1 MSLGRQSE
9 RVIIVGAGV
18 GGLASAIT
26 LAAQGLEVEVFER
39 APTPGGKLREVA
51 VGDARIDAGPTV
63 FTMRWVFEELFA
75 AAGTS
80 LEAELP
86 LQPAEVL
93 ARHAW
98 SEQERLDL
106 FADQQRSAD
115 AIGQFAGAREA
126 EGFLRFTADARGIFN
141 TLKDAFITNT
151 RTTPAGLMQRVG
163 IGGIGAL
170 MNIRPYSKLWPV
182 LGEYFKDPR
191 LQQLFGRYATYCG
204 SSPFLAPATLML
216 VAHVEQEGVWL
227 IEGGMH
233 RLART
238 MAGIAER
245 LGVRINYS
253 APVAEILIEQG
264 RARGVRLDSG
274 ETHKAAAVVLNAD
287 TAALGAGLFGHA
299 ATRALGPTPADK
311 RSLSALTWSLTAET
325 SGFPLVR
332 HSVFFSR
339 DYPKE
344 FQDLLQRRRL
354 PQEPTVY
361 ICAQDR
367 SDSGQTT
374 AAGYPVTGPER
385 LLCLVNAPAIGD
397 RHEFTSAEINAC
409 AERTVAL
416 LSHCGLQLQIHPELI
431 EPTSPTH
438 FNQLFPASGGAL
450 YGRASHGWLA
460 SFSRPGA
467 HSKVPGLYLAG
478 GSTHPGPG
486 LPMATLSGRLAAQ
499 TLLADLPS
507 ISPSRR
513 MATSGGTSTR

>member
-1 MSLGRQSE
+1 VSLGRQSE

-80 LEAELP
+80 LAAELP

-191 LQQLFGRYATYCG
+191 LQ
-204 SSPFLAPATLML
+204 P
-216 VAHVEQEGVWL
+216 
-227 IEGGMH
+227 
-233 RLART
+233 
-238 MAGIAER
+238 
-245 LGVRINYS
+245 
-253 APVAEILIEQG
+253 
-264 RARGVRLDSG
+264 
-274 ETHKAAAVVLNAD
+274 
-287 TAALGAGLFGHA
+287 
-299 ATRALGPTPADK
+299 
-311 RSLSALTWSLTAET
+311 
-325 SGFPLVR
+325 
-332 HSVFFSR
+332 
-339 DYPKE
+339 
-344 FQDLLQRRRL
+344 
-354 PQEPTVY
+354 
-361 ICAQDR
+361 
-367 SDSGQTT
+367 
-374 AAGYPVTGPER
+374 
-385 LLCLVNAPAIGD
+385 
-397 RHEFTSAEINAC
+397 
-409 AERTVAL
+409 
-416 LSHCGLQLQIHPELI
+416 
-431 EPTSPTH
+431 
-438 FNQLFPASGGAL
+438 
-450 YGRASHGWLA
+450 
-460 SFSRPGA
+460 
-467 HSKVPGLYLAG
+467 
-478 GSTHPGPG
+478 
-486 LPMATLSGRLAAQ
+486 
-499 TLLADLPS
+499 
-507 ISPSRR
+507 
-513 MATSGGTSTR
+513 